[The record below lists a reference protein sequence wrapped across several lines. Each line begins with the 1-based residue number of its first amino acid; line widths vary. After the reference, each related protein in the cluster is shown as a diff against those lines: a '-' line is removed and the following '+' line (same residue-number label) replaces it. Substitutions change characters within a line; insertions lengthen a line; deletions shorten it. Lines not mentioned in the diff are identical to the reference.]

1 MAGLDPAIQHAA
13 QRRQERVFGARTR
26 ACWVAG
32 SEAGHG
38 DFGSDFATLIHR
50 RQNLVLREQGEFM
63 TLKVTYKSPPYRDKV
78 LDFDDTVQTIRFG
91 RTPASEV
98 AFPEEMAIV
107 GHDHFALRRE
117 AGAYKFV
124 INPHHRVYLYGKDV
138 FDGQELPSANE
149 VRLGTREGPRLLL
162 EPQTARAAGY
172 VSTEPQGRSATE
184 VDVARSNA
192 RWTHILGGAVALLLL
207 IGLFAYWELS
217 DSIQP
222 IYATAGSG
230 TDFSAIIAKYQKS
243 VFLVDEVD
251 AGGGSHGGATAWVVQ
266 LPDGTKAFA
275 TNAHVGEILADA
287 RQKGFRMVVRSPVA
301 PYAEFEIK
309 DALIHP
315 AFAAFNATVAEAYKK
330 ASTGALREVQLSPAY
345 DVALLIPDRQD
356 GIPDALPLAKDVT
369 LKALHA
375 GQAIAFIGYP
385 AENLVAFDARA
396 PNPTSQVGIITSLRT
411 FFLTADGGPTQL
423 IEDSLPSAGGASGS
437 PIFDSNGNVVALLSG
452 GNNISSK
459 DGRIPNA
466 ALVNF
471 AQRVDLLVELMNGR
485 AAANLDG
492 NRRMWTD
499 AIARWSRPPEAI
511 AAVYAKSFEETEGKL
526 TSFAKDGQTGAPDAL
541 FDKRSAQTY
550 DFDLLADTR
559 YLVTAYTPSKK
570 PIRVVVYNA
579 DDPGSLLDTTVYVAD
594 GPLTV
599 LEVPAGT
606 AGKVKIAVISEA
618 TAGGAPDA
626 APVPFKLNVYWSTTK
641 PAPGSGQETGA
652 SPHGG
657 SHTPPAH
664 PPANPP
670 QPPAPPS
677 TTPATPPAQPPAD
690 DGGDVGQGPGQA
702 TH

>member
-1 MAGLDPAIQHAA
+1 MA
-13 QRRQERVFGARTR
+13 
-26 ACWVAG
+26 
-32 SEAGHG
+32 
-38 DFGSDFATLIHR
+38 
-50 RQNLVLREQGEFM
+50 
-63 TLKVTYKSPPYRDKV
+63 LKVTYKSPPYRDKA
-78 LDFDDTVQTIRFG
+78 LDFDDSIQTIRFG
-91 RTPASEV
+91 RTAGSEV

-138 FDGQELPSANE
+138 FDGQELSGANE
-149 VRLGTREGPRLLL
+149 IRLGTKEGPRLLL
-162 EPQTARAAGY
+162 EPQTAHAAGY

-184 VDVARSNA
+184 RDVARSNA
-192 RWTHILGGAVALLLL
+192 RWTHMLGGAVALLLL
-207 IGLFAYWELS
+207 IGLFAYWQLS

-222 IYATAGSG
+222 IYANAGSG

-251 AGGGSHGGATAWVVQ
+251 AGGGSRGGATAWVVQ
-266 LPDGTKAFA
+266 MPDGSKAFA

-287 RQKGFRMVVRSPVA
+287 RKKGFRLVVRSPVA
-301 PYAEFEIK
+301 PYTEFEIK

-315 AFAAFNATVAEAYKK
+315 AYAAFNAMVDDANKK

-345 DVALLIPDRQD
+345 DVALLIPARQD

-369 LKALHA
+369 LRALHA
-375 GQAIAFIGYP
+375 GQPVAFIGYP
-385 AENLVAFDARA
+385 AENLVAFDTNA
-396 PNPTSQVGIITSLRT
+396 PTPTSQVGIITSLRT
-411 FFLTADGGPTQL
+411 FFLTNDGGPTQL

-437 PIFDSNGNVVALLSG
+437 PIFDANGNVVALLSG
-452 GNNISSK
+452 GNNITSK
-459 DGRIPNA
+459 NGRIPNA

-471 AQRVDLLVELMNGR
+471 AQRVDLLVELMDGR
-485 AAANLDG
+485 AAASLGDNK
-492 NRRMWTD
+492 RMWAD
-499 AIARWSRPPEAI
+499 AVSRWSRPPEAI
-511 AAVYAKSFEETEGKL
+511 AALYAKSFEETEGKL
-526 TSFAKDGQTGAPDAL
+526 TSFSKDGQTGAPDAL

-550 DFDLLADTR
+550 DFDLKADTR

-606 AGKVKIAVISEA
+606 PGKVKIAVISEA
-618 TAGGAPDA
+618 TSGGSPDTG
-626 APVPFKLNVYWSTTK
+626 PIPFKLNVYWSTSK
-641 PAPGSGQETGA
+641 PTQGSGQETGA
-652 SPHGG
+652 SRTGHA
-657 SHTPPAH
+657 PPATPAPGQPPANPDQPPEQPATPAHPTH
-664 PPANPP
+664 PPANGG
-670 QPPAPPS
+670 AE
-677 TTPATPPAQPPAD
+677 
-690 DGGDVGQGPGQA
+690 GGDVGQGPNQS

>member
-1 MAGLDPAIQHAA
+1 
-13 QRRQERVFGARTR
+13 
-26 ACWVAG
+26 
-32 SEAGHG
+32 
-38 DFGSDFATLIHR
+38 
-50 RQNLVLREQGEFM
+50 M

-91 RTPASEV
+91 RTPGSEV
-98 AFPEEMAIV
+98 AFPEEMAII

-124 INPHHRVYLYGKDV
+124 INPHHRVYLYGRDV
-138 FDGQELPSANE
+138 FDGQELGGANE
-149 VRLGTREGPRLLL
+149 VRLGTKEGPRLLL
-162 EPQTARAAGY
+162 EPATAHAAGY

-184 VDVARSNA
+184 ADVARSNA

-207 IGLFAYWELS
+207 VGLFAYWSLS

-222 IYATAGSG
+222 IYASAGSG

-251 AGGGSHGGATAWVVQ
+251 AGGGSHSGATAWVVQ
-266 LPDGTKAFA
+266 MPDGTRAFA
-275 TNAHVGEILADA
+275 TNAHVGEMLTEA
-287 RQKGFRMVVRSPVA
+287 RSKGYRLVVRSPVA
-301 PYAEFEIK
+301 PYTEYTIT
-309 DALIHP
+309 DALVHP
-315 AFAAFNATVAEAYKK
+315 AYAAFNATVADAYKK

-345 DVALLIPDRQD
+345 DVAVLIPDRQD
-356 GIPDALPLAKDVT
+356 GIPDPLPLAKDVT

-375 GQAIAFIGYP
+375 GQPIAFIGYP
-385 AENLVAFDARA
+385 AENLVSFDTNA
-396 PNPTSQVGIITSLRT
+396 PTPTSQVGIITSLRN
-411 FFLTADGGPTQL
+411 FFLTADGGPAQL

-437 PIFDSNGNVVALLSG
+437 PIFDANGNVVALLSG
-452 GNNISSK
+452 GNNITSK
-459 DGRIPNA
+459 EGRIPNA

-485 AAANLDG
+485 ASADLAD
-492 NRRMWTD
+492 NRRMWAD
-499 AIARWSRPPEAI
+499 ALTRWSRPPEAI

-526 TSFAKDGQTGAPDAL
+526 TSFSKDGQTGAPDAL
-541 FDKRSAQTY
+541 FDKRSAETY
-550 DFDLLADTR
+550 DFDLAADTR

-606 AGKVKIAVISEA
+606 PGKVKIAVISEA
-618 TAGGAPDA
+618 TDNGSPDTS
-626 APVPFKLNVYWSTTK
+626 PVPFKLNVYWSTSK
-641 PAPGSGQETGA
+641 PAPGNGQQTG
-652 SPHGG
+652 SSRTGH
-657 SHTPPAH
+657 
-664 PPANPP
+664 
-670 QPPAPPS
+670 
-677 TTPATPPAQPPAD
+677 TPPAQPAPTQPPANPD
-690 DGGDVGQGPGQA
+690 QPTPEHPAAPTHPAQPPPASGGDNGGDVGQGPNQS

>member
-1 MAGLDPAIQHAA
+1 MA
-13 QRRQERVFGARTR
+13 
-26 ACWVAG
+26 
-32 SEAGHG
+32 
-38 DFGSDFATLIHR
+38 
-50 RQNLVLREQGEFM
+50 
-63 TLKVTYKSPPYRDKV
+63 LKITYKSPPYRDKV
-78 LDFDDTVQTIRFG
+78 LDFDDSVQTVRIG
-91 RTPASEV
+91 RTSASEV
-98 AFPEEMAIV
+98 PFPEEMAIV

-117 AGAYKFV
+117 AGAWKFA

-138 FDGQELPSANE
+138 FDGQELGSANE
-149 VRLGTREGPRLLL
+149 VRLGTKEGPRLLL
-162 EPQTARAAGY
+162 EPQTAHAAGY

-192 RWTHILGGAVALLLL
+192 RWTHILGGAIAVLLL
-207 IGLFAYWELS
+207 IGLFAYWQLS

-222 IYATAGSG
+222 IYASAGSG

-251 AGGGSHGGATAWVVQ
+251 AGGMSRGGATAWVVQ

-275 TNAHVGEILADA
+275 TNAHVGQILAEA
-287 RQKGFRMVVRSPVA
+287 RAKGFRLVVRSPVA
-301 PYAEFEIK
+301 PYTEYEIK

-315 AFAAFNATVAEAYKK
+315 AYAAFNAMVAEAYKK

-356 GIPDALPLAKDVT
+356 GIPDPLPLAKDVT
-369 LKALHA
+369 LNALHA
-375 GQAIAFIGYP
+375 GQPIAFIGYP
-385 AENLVAFDARA
+385 AENLVSFDTRA
-396 PNPTSQVGIITSLRT
+396 PAPTSQVGIITSLRT
-411 FFLTADGGPTQL
+411 FFLTNDGGPAQL

-437 PIFDSNGNVVALLSG
+437 PIFDANGNVVALLSG
-452 GNNISSK
+452 GNNITSK
-459 DGRIPNA
+459 NGRIPNA
-466 ALVNF
+466 AMVNF

-485 AAANLDG
+485 AAANLDD
-492 NRRMWTD
+492 NKRMWAD
-499 AIARWSRPPEAI
+499 AVARWSRPPEAI

-526 TSFAKDGQTGAPDAL
+526 TSFSKDGQTGSPDAL

-550 DFDLLADTR
+550 DFDLAGDTR

-579 DDPGSLLDTTVYVAD
+579 NDPGTLLDTTVYVAD

-606 AGKVKIAVISEA
+606 PGKVKIAVISEA
-618 TAGGAPDA
+618 TDGGAPDT
-626 APVPFKLNVYWSTTK
+626 APVPFKLNVYWSTSK
-641 PAPGSGQETGA
+641 PPPGNGQETGA

-657 SHTPPAH
+657 SGGHH
-664 PPANPP
+664 PPA
-670 QPPAPPS
+670 QP
-677 TTPATPPAQPPAD
+677 PATPPAQPPAQPD
-690 DGGDVGQGPGQA
+690 QPPPATGGDSGGDVGQGPGQA